1 MTLPQAARPFLDF
14 ARLLRAHGFIVSPD
28 QTQGFIAA
36 VGLLGPKGMLDINRA
51 ARAMLAIP
59 HERDAEFDALFRA
72 FFMGQMTTAPVE
84 GGDDEDDV
92 EAYEPTGDQGA
103 DVEAEDDESDV
114 GTEAASV
121 ERLGQRGFA
130 ERDADAALQR
140 FARLA
145 PNALPRRR
153 SYRRTPSRH
162 GKAINMRKTLRD
174 AVRRD
179 GEVFTLSRL
188 HRKTRQRPIL
198 LLVDVSGS
206 MSEQSDATMRFAH
219 VLAQSADRL
228 EAFTLGTRLTRITP
242 SLRAHQPD
250 QALARVSAIV
260 SDFDGGTRLGDAL
273 QAFLSVPRFA
283 SRARGA
289 FVIVLSDGL
298 ERGTPD
304 AMVNAVWRLS
314 RMAWRLDWLTP
325 LALDD
330 DFTPETEA
338 LLQARP
344 YLDRIASSRDVEAIC
359 RNVLNL
365 ARAA

>member
-1 MTLPQAARPFLDF
+1 MTLPQAARPFVDF
-14 ARLLRAHGFIVSPD
+14 VRLLRAHGFIVSPD

-36 VGLLGPKGMLDINRA
+36 VGLLGPKGMIDINRA

-59 HERDAEFDALFRA
+59 YERDVEFDALFRA
-72 FFMGQMTTAPVE
+72 FFMGQITSAPIE
-84 GGDDEDDV
+84 GADDEDDV
-92 EAYEPTGDQGA
+92 DAYEPTGDQGA
-103 DVEAEDDESDV
+103 DVAADDDESEV
-114 GTEAASV
+114 GDEAVSV
-121 ERLGQRGFA
+121 ERLGQRRFV
-130 ERDADAALQR
+130 ERDVSGVLQQ

-145 PNALPRRR
+145 PDALPRRR

-162 GKAINMRKTLRD
+162 GKVINMRKTMRD

-179 GEVFTLSRL
+179 GEIFTLSRL
-188 HRKTRQRPIL
+188 RRKTRQRPIL
-198 LLVDVSGS
+198 LLLDVSGS
-206 MSEQSDATMRFAH
+206 MSEQSDATMRFAQ
-219 VLAQSADRL
+219 VLAQAADRL

-242 SLRAHQPD
+242 ALRTRQPD
-250 QALARVSAIV
+250 QALARVSALV

-289 FVIVLSDGL
+289 FVIIVSDGL

-314 RMAWRLDWLTP
+314 RMAWRFDWLTP
-325 LALDD
+325 LASDD
-330 DFTPETEA
+330 DFTPETDA
-338 LLQARP
+338 LLQVRP
-344 YLDRIASSRDVEAIC
+344 YLDRIASSRDIEAIC
-359 RNVLNL
+359 HNVLNL

>member
-1 MTLPQAARPFLDF
+1 MTLPQAARPFIDF
-14 ARLLRAHGFIVSPD
+14 VRLLRAHGFVVAPD

-36 VGLLGPKGMLDINRA
+36 VGLLGPKDMLDIERA

-59 HERDAEFDALFRA
+59 HERDGEFDALFRA
-72 FFMGQMTTAPVE
+72 FFMGQLTSAPSQ
-84 GGDDEDDV
+84 GADDEDDV
-92 EAYEPTGDQGA
+92 EAYEPTGDHGET
-103 DVEAEDDESDV
+103 VEAPDDEDDV
-114 GTEAASV
+114 GAEAASV
-121 ERLGQRGFA
+121 ERLGQRDFA
-130 ERDADAALQR
+130 ERDTDAALQR

-162 GKAINMRKTLRD
+162 GKAINMRKTMRD

-179 GEVFTLSRL
+179 GEIFTLSRL
-188 HRKTRQRPIL
+188 RRKTRQRPIL
-198 LLVDVSGS
+198 LLIDVSGS
-206 MSEQSDATMRFAH
+206 MSDQSDATMRFAH
-219 VLAQSADRL
+219 ALAQAADRL

-242 SLRAHQPD
+242 SLAARQPD
-250 QALARVSAIV
+250 QALDRVSALV

-273 QAFLSVPRFA
+273 QAFLAVPRFA

-298 ERGTPD
+298 ERDTPD

-330 DFTPETEA
+330 HFTPETDA
-338 LLQARP
+338 LMRARP

-359 RNVLNL
+359 HNVLNL